1 MFSAFSLLT
10 VLATA
15 KAATIPAALMP
26 RQEMEQPINGSL
38 PNITIF
44 ATGGTIA
51 GSAGSN
57 VATSGYTSG
66 AIAVQALIDAVPELL
81 NISNVDGVQVS
92 NVASGNINDTILL
105 TMNREIT
112 ESLAVDSNQGAVV
125 THGTDTL
132 EETAFFLDLTTPS
145 KKPVVVVGA
154 MRPATATSADG
165 PLNLYQAVTLAASE
179 EAIGRGAMITLNEF
193 VLFHCERHERP
204 ANHTIQPHRRPMVR
218 AKNARQRFG
227 HLRRP

>member
-1 MFSAFSLLT
+1 MLSAISLLSA
-10 VLATA
+10 LAA
-15 KAATIPAALMP
+15 MPAVKGSTIPAALLP
-26 RQEMEQPINGSL
+26 RQEMEQTINASL

-57 VATSGYTSG
+57 TDTSGYTSG

-81 NISNVDGVQVS
+81 NITNVDGVQVS

-112 ESLAVDSNQGAVV
+112 ESLASDTNHGAVV

-154 MRPATATSADG
+154 MRPATATSAD
-165 PLNLYQAVTLAASE
+165 
-179 EAIGRGAMITLNEF
+179 
-193 VLFHCERHERP
+193 
-204 ANHTIQPHRRPMVR
+204 VR
-218 AKNARQRFG
+218 SPWTS
-227 HLRRP
+227 LL